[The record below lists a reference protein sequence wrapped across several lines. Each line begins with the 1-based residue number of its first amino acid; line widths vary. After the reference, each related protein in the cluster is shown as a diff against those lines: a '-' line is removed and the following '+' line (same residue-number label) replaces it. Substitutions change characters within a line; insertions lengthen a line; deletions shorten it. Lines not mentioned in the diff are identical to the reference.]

1 MMCSAYKLN
10 KQDDNKHCTTNSCTP
25 FSILNYSVAPYW
37 VLTVSSWP
45 SYSFLGRQV
54 SLSGIPISFLLHDP
68 ATVLQI
74 PKWAENLHSHT
85 NLHTDVY
92 SSFSHNCQ
100 NLEVIKIA
108 FSRWIDK
115 ETMGHLDSGILLSAK
130 KKKSYQTMKRRN
142 FKCILPSERSQLEKA
157 TYCMTFNYMAIWKK
171 QNYGD
176 SKKKLMVAR
185 GWREGEMKSQS
196 PRMF

>member
-1 MMCSAYKLN
+1 MAAVTICSDFRAQEEESCHCFHFFPIYLPQSDGTGCHDFCIFILSSKPTFSISSFTFIKRLFSSSSLSVIKKKKRLSSTYLKLLIFLPAILIPAYNSSSLAFLMMCSAYKLN

-74 PKWAENLHSHT
+74 PK
-85 NLHTDVY
+85 
-92 SSFSHNCQ
+92 
-100 NLEVIKIA
+100 
-108 FSRWIDK
+108 
-115 ETMGHLDSGILLSAK
+115 
-130 KKKSYQTMKRRN
+130 
-142 FKCILPSERSQLEKA
+142 
-157 TYCMTFNYMAIWKK
+157 
-171 QNYGD
+171 
-176 SKKKLMVAR
+176 
-185 GWREGEMKSQS
+185 
-196 PRMF
+196 